1 QRVCKMDKSEESYKE
16 MDSASTSTSSDSPS
30 SEEKEQPKKS
40 LIRRLLRGLLGD
52 EDEDDDISN
61 VKAVTFRELFRYAER
76 REIFLIVFGVICS
89 IINGLLVPSL
99 MIFAGAITSLYIS
112 TKEPVGND
120 EFIHQSLKYV
130 FLFLGVGIIT
140 SLLAFIEY
148 ITLSTASERITARI
162 KTVFIKAV
170 LGQDSSFLDAITAG
184 ALSNQLNNN
193 IDRIRDGLGDKVG
206 MLCRSA
212 ALYVSSTVLAFI
224 LDWRIAL
231 IMVWTG
237 PICVISTAL
246 TPVLASS
253 SMSSVLKVSAE
264 ANGVAEEAILNV
276 KTVAACNGEKTM
288 IEKYRS
294 ILRTGLR
301 PAMRVGAISGM
312 LEGVFFFALYVFF
325 LAGLWW
331 GTTAFHKGMIK
342 DAGVVLS
349 TVNLVMF
356 SSYLLG
362 LLGPHMLSVL
372 KARSAAAIV
381 YQTID
386 KVPEIDSSDSDE
398 GMELNHDEKV
408 TIDFEEV
415 HFSYI
420 SRSTPVLHGLSW
432 SVKAGETVALVG
444 QSGCGKSTSIGLL
457 TRMIQA
463 SEGSIRLNGEP
474 IEKYNVRKLRKMI
487 GVVSQEP
494 SLFNGTIRENIRL
507 GRNLSDEEIERAA
520 KTANAH
526 EFVVG
531 LEKGYDTVLG
541 PSGVALSG
549 GQKQRI
555 AIARAIVTDPS
566 ILLLDEATSALDS
579 KSERI
584 VQLALQRAS
593 AGRTTVVIAHRLS
606 TIKDVNKVYV
616 IGEGRVVEEGGYEEL
631 RENIDGVF
639 SKMLSAQDV
648 GGTSRNGMEQKD
660 EETKDNF
667 IEQERERITE
677 GLVRHGSLPRF
688 ARQRSIMSST
698 RSRKARDAKV
708 VEIKEEEDEEKEF
721 PRVDGGV
728 WRLLMSY
735 KSLIARQIIVS
746 CFRGLEMVVL
756 VFSWNLIYRTLD
768 EEDYFTLMM
777 WSNGLQFVL
786 GTATCGA
793 IVLSRVTGAW
803 VSESILADLRIN
815 VFSSILHRPIKY
827 FDRSSTSAA
836 ACSVMLSQQVPLVS
850 APIDYRASIVY
861 ENAFAT
867 FCMIIICFC
876 YSWPN
881 GFICLLV
888 ALLFTGTFFVF
899 ERLSQKA
906 NDAVETIDTSAEL
919 AVEIFEHTKTM
930 QILAVEGFFIG
941 QIENILERR
950 KKPLIKRTIFRALV
964 HALSQSFSFFSN
976 AIACGL
982 GSYLIYSGFSTALD
996 MYTSEMCVISV
1007 GWTVMI
1013 MSGSFNDLINSRA
1026 ATKKM
1031 FSLMDPD
1038 WEGRRKGEQPNLSG
1052 AVSFKGVSFAYP
1064 SRPSHT
1070 VASDLTFSLRKGESL
1085 ALVGPSGGGK
1095 STVVNLLERFYE
1107 PTKGQIDLDSHTIN
1121 RISFQHIRSNI
1132 ALVGQEPVLF
1142 RGTIREN
1149 ITMGTEDKSTEDV
1162 MEACRLANAAA
1173 FIEQFPLGYDT
1184 VVGDKG
1190 GSLSGG
1196 QKQRIAIARALIR
1209 NPKIILLDEATSALD
1224 TQSEKIVKKAL
1235 EATAVGRTS
1244 ITIAHRLDTISNCD
1258 RICFIESGKIVESGT
1273 HEELIEADGKYA
1285 ALVREQTLS

>member
-1 QRVCKMDKSEESYKE
+1 ERVCEMEESKESWKE
-16 MDSASTSTSSDSPS
+16 MDSSSSASTSSD
-30 SEEKEQPKKS
+30 EKQPEKKPFFKR
-40 LIRRLLRGLLGD
+40 LINGLLGAEND
-52 EDEDDDISN
+52 EDEMAN
-61 VKAVTFRELFRYAER
+61 VKAVSFRELFRYAER
-76 REIFLIVFGVICS
+76 RDIFLIVFGVICS
-89 IINGLLVPSL
+89 IINGLILPFL
-99 MIFAGAITSLYIS
+99 MILAGKITSLYIS
-112 TKEPVGND
+112 TKEPIGNV
-120 EFIHQSLKYV
+120 EFIHNCLVVV
-130 FLFLGVGIIT
+130 FLFLAAGIIT
-140 SLLAFIEY
+140 FILAFIEY
-148 ITLSTASERITARI
+148 NVLATASERITSRI
-162 KTVFIKAV
+162 KTVFINAV
-170 LGQDSSFLDAITAG
+170 LGQDSNFLDATTAG

-193 IDRIRDGLGDKVG
+193 IERIRDGLGDKVG

-212 ALYVSSTVLAFI
+212 ALYLSSNILAFI

-246 TPVLASS
+246 TPVLAAS
-253 SMSSVLKVSAE
+253 SMSSVLKVSEE

-276 KTVAACNGEKTM
+276 KTVAACNGEETM
-288 IEKYRS
+288 IQKYAS
-294 ILRTGLR
+294 ILRSGLR
-301 PAMRVGAISGM
+301 PAMKVGAISGF

-325 LAGLWW
+325 VGGLWW
-331 GTTAFHKGMIK
+331 GTTAFHKGWIS
-342 DAGVVLS
+342 DPGTVLS
-349 TVNLVMF
+349 TVNLIMF

-386 KVPEIDSSDSDE
+386 KVPEIDSSDSNE
-398 GMELNHDEKV
+398 GLELKHAEKC
-408 TIDFEEV
+408 TIDFEAVE
-415 HFSYI
+415 FSYK
-420 SRSTPVLHGLSW
+420 SRSTPVLRGLSW
-432 SVKAGETVALVG
+432 SVRAGETVALVG
-444 QSGCGKSTSIGLL
+444 QSGCGKSTSIGLI
-457 TRMIQA
+457 TRMLQA
-463 SEGSIRLNGEP
+463 SGGSIRLNGER

-494 SLFNGTIRENIRL
+494 SLFHGSICENIRL
-507 GRNLSDEEIERAA
+507 GRDLSEEEIERAA
-520 KTANAH
+520 RTANAH
-526 EFVVG
+526 EFIMG
-531 LEKGYDTVLG
+531 LERGYDTLLG

-584 VQLALQRAS
+584 VQSALQRAS

-606 TIKDVNKVYV
+606 TIKDVNRVYV

-631 RENIDGVF
+631 RDKPDGLF
-639 SKMLSAQDV
+639 AKMLTAQDV
-648 GGTSRNGMEQKD
+648 GANNNNSGNEVKD
-660 EETKDNF
+660 EETKKMF
-667 IEQERERITE
+667 IEQEKERISE
-677 GLVRHGSLPRF
+677 SLIRHGSLPRF
-688 ARQRSIMSST
+688 VRQRSMMSST
-698 RSRKARDAKV
+698 RSRRP
-708 VEIKEEEDEEKEF
+708 VETKLMEKEKTEGEDDEKEF
-721 PRVDGGV
+721 PRIDGGI

-735 KSLIARQIIVS
+735 RGLVARQIVVS
-746 CFRGLEMVVL
+746 CFRGLEMVIL

-768 EEDYFTLMM
+768 EDDYFSLMLF
-777 WSNGLQFVL
+777 SNGLQFVL
-786 GTATCGA
+786 GVAVWGA

-803 VSESILADLRIN
+803 VSESILVDLRVN
-815 VFSSILHRPIKY
+815 CFSSILHRPIKY
-827 FDRSSTSAA
+827 FDRSHTSAA
-836 ACSVMLSQQVPLVS
+836 SCSVMLSQQVPLVS

-861 ENAFAT
+861 ENLFAT

-888 ALLFTGTFFVF
+888 AIIFMGTFFLF

-906 NDAVETIDTSAEL
+906 NTEVETVDTSAEL
-919 AVEIFEHTKTM
+919 AVEIFEHTKTI
-930 QILAVEGFFIG
+930 QILAVEDYFTGKVM
-941 QIENILERR
+941 EILERR
-950 KKPLIKRTIFRALV
+950 KRPLIKRTIFRALV
-964 HALSQSFSFFSN
+964 HSLSQSFSFFSN
-976 AIACGL
+976 FLACGL
-982 GSYLIYSGFSTALD
+982 GSYLIYSGRTSALD
-996 MYTSEMCVISV
+996 LFTSEMCVISV
-1007 GWTVMI
+1007 GWSVMM

-1038 WEGRRKGEQPNLSG
+1038 WKGRREGEKPELSG
-1052 AVSFKGVSFAYP
+1052 SVSFKNVSFAYP
-1064 SRPSHT
+1064 SRPAHS
-1070 VASDLTFSLRKGESL
+1070 VATDLNFRLTKGESL

-1107 PTKGQIDLDSHTIN
+1107 PTKGEIDLDSSPLTQLAY
-1121 RISFQHIRSNI
+1121 QHIRSNI

-1149 ITMGTEDKSTEDV
+1149 ITMGTGEVQIEEV
-1162 MEACRLANAAA
+1162 IEACRLANAAT

-1224 TQSEKIVKKAL
+1224 TQSEKVVKKAL

-1258 RICFIESGKIVESGT
+1258 RICFIESGKIVESGS
-1273 HEELIEADGKYA
+1273 HDELIEADGKYA
-1285 ALVREQTLS
+1285 ALVREQKLS